1 MNRYINASKLEK
13 DGWTMQRIHKTS
25 LTEMVWET
33 KKPTDFPAADVAEV
47 RHGRW
52 EFIGGY
58 GYQYRCS
65 VCVTCAERK
74 TKFCPNCGA
83 KMDGE

>member
-1 MNRYINASKLEK
+1 MIKYIDVGKELV
-13 DGWTMQRIHKTS
+13 RLHS
-25 LTEMVWET
+25 LGLSCENVVRKFLMTA
-33 KKPTDFPAADVAEV
+33 PTAEVQEV

-65 VCVTCAERK
+65 VCCTCAERK
-74 TKFCPNCGA
+74 FKFCPYCGA
-83 KMDGE
+83 KMDKVGE